1 MSWVKNQGKLAF
13 MKTLSQKRI
22 LLGISG
28 GIAAYK
34 SADLVRRLRERGAEV
49 QVVMTRGA
57 EEFVAPL
64 TYQALSGR
72 PVYTRLLDH
81 DSEAGMGHIALA
93 RWADIVV
100 IAPASANLVARLA
113 HGMAD
118 DLLTTLCLAADVPL
132 LVAPAMNQQMWS
144 AAATGENIATLAR
157 RGIGILGPAKGD
169 QACGETGMG
178 RMLEP
183 VDIVQAIENRF
194 RSALLSGTRILVT
207 AGPTREPIDPVRFI
221 SNQSSGRMGFAVA
234 NAAMEAGADVT
245 LISGPVSLEPPDRV
259 RYIPVETAEQMQ
271 VQVLSALGRTDIFIS
286 AAAVADYRCAQ
297 VARQKI
303 KKGSDRISL
312 NLEKNPDILAMVSSS
327 RNRPFTVGFAAE
339 TEAVQENA
347 LIKLRD
353 KGLDMIAANRV
364 GGGLGF
370 NAEDNALEV
379 LWQGGSVSLDLQSKD
394 KLARKLIHIVADRFH
409 EKNPDQTH

>member
-1 MSWVKNQGKLAF
+1 

-22 LLGISG
+22 LLGVSG

-34 SADLVRRLRERGAEV
+34 SADLVRRLRERGADV

-57 EEFVAPL
+57 EQFVTPL
-64 TYQALSGR
+64 TFQALSGK

-93 RWADIVV
+93 RWADLIL
-100 IAPASANLVARLA
+100 IAPASANLLARLA

-144 AAATGENIATLAR
+144 APATVENVATLAR
-157 RGIGILGPAKGD
+157 RGVAMLGPARGD
-169 QACGETGMG
+169 QACGETGPG

-183 VDIVQAIENRF
+183 VDIVRAVENRF
-194 RSALLSGTRILVT
+194 RSAVLSGTRVLVT

-221 SNQSSGRMGFAVA
+221 SNHSSGKMGFAVA
-234 NAAMEAGADVT
+234 NAAIEAGAEVT
-245 LISGPVSLEPPDRV
+245 LISGPVGLQPPEQA
-259 RYIPVETAEQMQ
+259 RYIAVETAEQMQ
-271 VQVLSALGRTDIFIS
+271 MQVLNVLEGVDIFIA
-286 AAAVADYRCAQ
+286 AAAVADYRSAR

-303 KKGSDRISL
+303 KKGNERLSL
-312 NLEKNPDILAMVSSS
+312 DLEKNPDILAMVSSS
-327 RNRPFTVGFAAE
+327 RKRPFTVGFAAE
-339 TEAVQENA
+339 TESVQENA
-347 LIKLRD
+347 LSKLKS
-353 KGLDMIAANRV
+353 KGLDMIAANQV
-364 GGGLGF
+364 GNGLGF
-370 NAEDNALEV
+370 NTEDNALEV
-379 LWQGGSVSLDLQSKD
+379 LWQGGSVSLPRQSKD
-394 KLARKLIHIVADRFH
+394 KLARRLITIVADRFH